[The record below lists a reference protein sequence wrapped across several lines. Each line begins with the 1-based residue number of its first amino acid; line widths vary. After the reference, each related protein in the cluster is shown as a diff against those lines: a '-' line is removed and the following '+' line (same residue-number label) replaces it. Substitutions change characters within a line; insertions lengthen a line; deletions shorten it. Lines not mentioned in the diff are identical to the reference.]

1 MRATAAAFDAA
12 YAAIPVRGTPAA
24 LDATVTTEPRP
35 RSASRAPTA
44 RQACMTPVALTSRQC
59 RQSASSSS
67 VTRPTCSTP
76 ATLTSVSSGPS
87 ASSAAS
93 TAFSTAAAS
102 VTSAGTATARAA
114 VLAHG
119 RGGRLDGL
127 GVAVE
132 QRDRRAR
139 VGEAPADRE
148 PDAAGG
154 ARHQGRHD
162 VTTPG
167 SPHRCPT
174 VAGSP
179 LSWATGRSGSGRRW
193 PSTESRISPAR
204 TAVVESSVE
213 LIPWVCSVGPCR

>member
-102 VTSAGTATARAA
+102 VTSAGTATAVPPCSRTVAA
-114 VLAHG
+114 AASTASASRSSSATG
-119 RGGRLDGL
+119 APG
-127 GVAVE
+127 
-132 QRDRRAR
+132 

-179 LSWATGRSGSGRRW
+179 LSWASGRSGSGRRC

-213 LIPWVCSVGPCR
+213 LMPWVCSVGPCR